1 MASMVTANLLTRA
14 DLDALPDDGLR
25 HELIDGQFVMT
36 PAPGTNHQTVSMTL
50 AARLYEKL
58 AGSNL
63 KVLTAPFDVV
73 LGPHVV
79 EPDLVVALKA
89 SFSAKDLPVPP
100 LLVIEILS
108 PTTRHLDRGRKREI
122 YAEAGVPH
130 YWIVDPDEPAI
141 TVYQLGTDADTDRPV
156 YSETA
161 HASGDESLDV
171 EHPVTLRITPAE
183 LLDD

>member
-1 MASMVTANLLTRA
+1 MAVMAAANTLTRA
-14 DLDALPDDGLR
+14 DLDALPEDGLR

-36 PAPGTNHQTVSMTL
+36 PAPGSNHQTMSLRL
-50 AARLYEKL
+50 ASLLDQTVR
-58 AGSNL
+58 GSHL
-63 KVLTAPFDVV
+63 KVLAAPYDVV

-79 EPDLVVALKA
+79 EPDVVVAPRA
-89 SFSAKDLPVPP
+89 GFTGKDLTAPP

-108 PTTRHLDRGRKREI
+108 PSTRHLDHGRKREI

-141 TVYQLGTDADTDRPV
+141 TSYELVTGDYREA
-156 YSETA
+156 A
-161 HASGDESLDV
+161 HASGDENLEV
-171 EHPVTLRITPAE
+171 HQPVHLRITPAE

>member
-1 MASMVTANLLTRA
+1 MAVMAAANVLTRA

-36 PAPGTNHQTVSMTL
+36 PAPGTAHQII
-50 AARLYEKL
+50 AASFVEILRPLVRGTEL
-58 AGSNL
+58 R
-63 KVLTAPFDVV
+63 VLSSPYDVV

-79 EPDLVVALKA
+79 EPDVVVAPRA
-89 SFSAKDLPVPP
+89 AFTGKDLTAPP

-108 PTTRHLDRGRKREI
+108 PSTRHLDYGRKREI
-122 YAEAGVPH
+122 YAEAGVRH

-141 TVYQLGTDADTDRPV
+141 TTYELVDGDCRKA
-156 YSETA
+156 A
-161 HASGDESLDV
+161 HASGDETL
-171 EHPVTLRITPAE
+171 EAHQPVPLSITPAE